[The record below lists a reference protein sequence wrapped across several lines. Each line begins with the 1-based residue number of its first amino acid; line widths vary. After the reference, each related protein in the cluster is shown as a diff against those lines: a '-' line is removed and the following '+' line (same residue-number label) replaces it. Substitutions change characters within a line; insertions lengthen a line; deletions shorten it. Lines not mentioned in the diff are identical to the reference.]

1 MMFSPAYMKLYG
13 NGELFKRIK
22 SLNECLTNCALCPR
36 RCGVD
41 RTKGVLGICRIG
53 SNPVVSAAK
62 AHFGEEPALVGRG
75 GSGTIFMTCCNMKCV
90 FCQNF
95 DISQEGSG
103 EEVAS
108 EELSMMMVKLQR
120 QGCHNINFVTPT
132 HQVAQIV
139 EAIPKAVENGLQIPL
154 VYNCGGYEE
163 ADTIRLLDGIF
174 DIYMP
179 DFKYGDD
186 ETAFALSFAPGYVDS
201 AKAAVLEMHRQVGD
215 LVCDENGIAQRGL
228 IVRHL
233 VLPGGLAGTQE
244 VMRFI
249 AEEVSK
255 DTYVNLM
262 DQYRPSYMAED
273 FPELAR
279 VITREEFAEAI
290 RLAKEAGLRR
300 IQGV

>member
-1 MMFSPAYMKLYG
+1 MAFLPGYIKLYE

-22 SLNECLTNCALCPR
+22 SLNECLSCCMLCPR

-41 RTKGVLGICRIG
+41 RSKGVLGICRIG
-53 SNPVVSAAK
+53 ASPVVSAAEQS
-62 AHFGEEPALVGRG
+62 FSEEPLLVGKG
-75 GSGTIFMTCCNMKCV
+75 GSGAIFMTYCNMKCV

-103 EEVAS
+103 NTVTS
-108 EELSMMMVKLQR
+108 EELSMMMVRLQR

-132 HQVAQIV
+132 HQVPQI
-139 EAIPKAVENGLQIPL
+139 AAALPKAIENGLQIPL

-186 ETAFALSFAPGYVDS
+186 GTAFMLSFAPGYVES
-201 AKAAVLEMHRQVGD
+201 AKTAIIEMQRQAGD
-215 LVCDENGIAQRGL
+215 LVIDADGIAQRGL

-233 VLPGGLAGTQE
+233 VLPNGLAGTAE
-244 VMRFI
+244 VMRFL
-249 AEEVSK
+249 ANEVSK
-255 DTYVNLM
+255 DTYVSIM
-262 DQYRPSYMAED
+262 DQYRPGHMAAD
-273 FPELAR
+273 NPELAR
-279 VITREEFAEAI
+279 PITKEEFAEAI
-290 RLAKEAGLRR
+290 RLARDAGLGR
-300 IQGV
+300 IAGC